1 MASSALAEIATTLSS
16 SQLKGIIA
24 AVETKLDEFNG
35 KVEGYLFS
43 KISETEFSEIIG
55 ENPELAKR
63 LQLLMDDE
71 VALRVKSRQL
81 DSLLED
87 ILKLDIEID
96 EKILQVEKKAKER
109 RQSLLIKKGDQ
120 FKIHSKLIQNG

>member
-109 RQSLLIKKGDQ
+109 RQSLLIKRGD
-120 FKIHSKLIQNG
+120 